1 MNPLV
6 MAMVLVAGGIGAVL
20 RYCATLLFPYSS
32 TSNRIPLGVFLV
44 NAVGSLAAGFLL
56 GLAAQAGISA
66 EWKLIFVTGLCG
78 GLTTFSTLSVD
89 TIQLVEHG
97 RVQTAVASIAANLTV
112 GVALAALGYML
123 A

>member
-1 MNPLV
+1 MSPLV
-6 MAMVLVAGGIGAVL
+6 VAMVLVAGGIGAVL

-32 TSNRIPLGVFLV
+32 TSRRIPLGVLLV
-44 NAVGSLAAGFLL
+44 NAVGSLAAGFLI
-56 GLAAQAGISA
+56 GLATHAGISA
-66 EWKLIFVTGLCG
+66 EWELILVTGLCG

-89 TIQLVEHG
+89 TVRLFEHG
-97 RVQTAVASIAANLTV
+97 RARAAAVSVAANLLV